1 MEIRRFIAFLLLS
14 SLVISQEIV
23 PRYWNS
29 LSTHVTVGVP
39 LVDDESLI
47 GGRIQVKVNFNEGN
61 TFTDLGQ
68 IHVIEK
74 GDIDDVKQ
82 VSIPAEAF
90 ENMSGFQENAKV
102 QFIAQLWDR
111 AGNSVTG
118 PVSDSVLTVDQI
130 IPELVKLEIT
140 SSNELDSKKAMP
152 GDSITFQVNANEPI
166 NAPLFIINE
175 ETYDGAVGVD
185 KSWMLVFP
193 ADEADDGIIEFEMTY
208 TDLAGNPGVS
218 VTVATDGV
226 PIIKDGTPPELDEIS
241 VFTSNSFDSSLAI
254 KDDTVFINFKSS
266 ESIRDIK
273 ILLNSNEATLK
284 KEDSL
289 TFTFYHIF
297 TESDSQGVIP
307 ILLDYIDL
315 AGNVG
320 ETIDETSDESEV
332 TLDMSPPADFTIGLV
347 GSLQGEMVEEES
359 KEYGDGGKKS
369 KKKKDKLGLIPLILI
384 AYFCLTFL
392 IVWISWFKIF
402 SKAGQA
408 GWKVFIPI
416 FNFFVFTKI
425 VEKPVWF
432 IVVYLILPI
441 GYLLSAFQIAKSFRK
456 NIIFSIGLIFLP
468 IVFFPL
474 LAFGKSEYK
483 KIQT

>member
-1 MEIRRFIAFLLLS
+1 MAIKRFIIFSLLLS
-14 SLVISQEIV
+14 FVISQEIV

-47 GGRIQVKVNFNEGN
+47 GGRIQVRVNFDEGN

-68 IHVIEK
+68 IHVIQK

-82 VSIPAEAF
+82 VSIPAKAF
-90 ENMSGFQENAKV
+90 ENMPGFQENAKV

-118 PVSDSVLTVDQI
+118 PVSDSILTIDET
-130 IPELVKLEIT
+130 IPEIVKLEIT
-140 SSNELDSKKAMP
+140 SSNELDAKRSMP
-152 GDSITFQVNANEPI
+152 GDSITFQVNTIESI
-166 NAPLFIINE
+166 NAPLFTINE
-175 ETYDGAVGVD
+175 EKYDGAVGVD
-185 KSWMLVFP
+185 KSWMLVYP
-193 ADEADDGIIEFEMTY
+193 ADEADDGIIEFEMIY

-218 VTVATDGV
+218 VTSATDGL
-226 PIIKDGTPPELDEIS
+226 PIIKDGTPPELDEIV

-273 ILLNSNEATLK
+273 ILLNLNEAILK
-284 KEDSL
+284 NEDNL
-289 TFTFYHIF
+289 FFTFYHIF

-307 ILLDYIDL
+307 ILLDYRDL

-320 ETIDETSDESEV
+320 ETIDETSDDSEV

-347 GSLQGEMVEEES
+347 GSLQGELIQEES
-359 KEYGDGGKKS
+359 KELGESGKKT
-369 KKKKDKLGLIPLILI
+369 KKKKNKLGLIPLILI
-384 AYFCLTFL
+384 AYFGLTFL

-408 GWKVFIPI
+408 GWKAFIPL
-416 FNFFVFTKI
+416 FNFFIFTKV
-425 VEKPVWF
+425 VEKPVWW
-432 IVVYLILPI
+432 IAIYLVLPI
-441 GYLLSAFQIAKSFRK
+441 GYLLSAVQIAKLFGK
-456 NIIFSIGLIFLP
+456 NTIFSIGLIILP
-468 IVFFPL
+468 IFFFPL
-474 LAFGKSEYK
+474 LAFGKSKYQK
-483 KIQT
+483 NQ

>member
-1 MEIRRFIAFLLLS
+1 MEIKRFFIILLLS

-39 LVDDESLI
+39 LVDDETLI
-47 GGRIQVKVNFNEGN
+47 GGRIQVKVNFDGGN

-111 AGNSVTG
+111 AGNSVTA
-118 PVSDSVLTVDQI
+118 PVSDSIMTIDET

-140 SSNELDSKKAMP
+140 SSNKLDVKRSMP
-152 GDSITFQVNANEPI
+152 GDSITFQVNINESI
-166 NAPLFIINE
+166 NAPLFTINE

-185 KSWMLVFP
+185 KSWMLVYP
-193 ADEADDGIIEFEMTY
+193 ADEADDGIIDFEMSY

-218 VTVATDGV
+218 VTAATDGV

-241 VFTSNSFDSSLAI
+241 LFTSNSYDSSLAI

-273 ILLNSNEATLK
+273 ISLNSNEATLK
-284 KEDSL
+284 NEDSL

-320 ETIDETSDESEV
+320 ETIDETSDDSEV

-347 GSLQGEMVEEES
+347 GSLQGELVDEES
-359 KEYGDGGKKS
+359 KEHGESG
-369 KKKKDKLGLIPLILI
+369 KKKKKKKNESGLIPLILF
-384 AYFCLTFL
+384 AYFGLSLLT
-392 IVWISWFKIF
+392 IGISYIKIF
-402 SKAGQA
+402 SKAGQSW
-408 GWKVFIPI
+408 WKALIPFFNLFI
-416 FNFFVFTKI
+416 FTKV

-432 IVVYLILPI
+432 IVLYLTLPI
-441 GYLLSAFQIAKSFRK
+441 GYLLSAFQIARLFGK
-456 NIIFSIGLIFLP
+456 NITFSIGLIFLP
-468 IVFFPL
+468 IIFFPL

-483 KIQT
+483 KEE

>member
-1 MEIRRFIAFLLLS
+1 MGIKRFFIILLLS

-47 GGRIQVKVNFNEGN
+47 GGRIQVRVNFDGGN
-61 TFTDLGQ
+61 IFTDLGQ

-118 PVSDSVLTVDQI
+118 PVSDSILTIDET

-140 SSNELDSKKAMP
+140 SSNELDAKRSMP
-152 GDSITFQVNANEPI
+152 GDSITFQINANESI
-166 NAPLFIINE
+166 NAPLFTINE

-185 KSWMLVFP
+185 KSWMLVYP
-193 ADEADDGIIEFEMTY
+193 ADEADDGIIDFEITY
-208 TDLAGNPGVS
+208 TDIAGNPDVS
-218 VTVATDGV
+218 VIAASDGL
-226 PIIKDGTPPELDEIS
+226 PIIKDGTPPELDEIG

-273 ILLNSNEATLK
+273 ILLNSNEAILK
-284 KEDSL
+284 NEDSL
-289 TFTFYHIF
+289 TFTFYHVF

-307 ILLDYIDL
+307 ILIDYKDL

-320 ETIDETSDESEV
+320 ETIDETSDDSEV

-347 GSLQGEMVEEES
+347 GSLQGELVDKES
-359 KEYGDGGKKS
+359 KEPGEGGKK
-369 KKKKDKLGLIPLILI
+369 KKKNQLGLIPLILF
-384 AYFCLTFL
+384 AYFGLSLLT
-392 IVWISWFKIF
+392 IGISYIKIF
-402 SKAGQA
+402 SKAGQSW
-408 GWKVFIPI
+408 WKAFIPF
-416 FNFFVFTKI
+416 FNLFIFTKI

-432 IVVYLILPI
+432 IVLYLILPI
-441 GYLLSAFQIAKSFRK
+441 GYLLSAFQIAKSFGK
-456 NIIFSIGLIFLP
+456 NITFSIGLIFLP

-483 KIQT
+483 KEK

>member
-1 MEIRRFIAFLLLS
+1 MGIRRLFIILLLS

-47 GGRIQVKVNFNEGN
+47 GGRIQIRVNFDRGN

-74 GDIDDVKQ
+74 RDIDDVKQ
-82 VSIPAEAF
+82 VSIPAEDF

-111 AGNSVTG
+111 AGNSVIG
-118 PVSDSVLTVDQI
+118 PVSDSVLTIDET
-130 IPELVKLEIT
+130 IPELVDLEIT
-140 SSNELDSKKAMP
+140 SSNELDTKRSMP
-152 GDSITFQVNANEPI
+152 GDSITFQVSTNESI

-175 ETYDGAVGVD
+175 ETYEAAVGVD
-185 KSWMLVFP
+185 KSWMLVYP
-193 ADEADDGIIEFEMTY
+193 ADEADDGIIEFEITY
-208 TDLAGNPGVS
+208 TDLAGNPGVP
-218 VTVATDGV
+218 VAAATDEL

-241 VFTSNSFDSSLAI
+241 LFTSNSFDSSLAI

-289 TFTFYHIF
+289 TFTFYHVF

-307 ILLDYIDL
+307 ILIDYKDL

-320 ETIDETSDESEV
+320 ETIDETSDDSEV

-347 GSLQGEMVEEES
+347 GSYQGELVEEES
-359 KEYGDGGKKS
+359 KELGEGGKKT
-369 KKKKDKLGLIPLILI
+369 KKKSELGLIPLILL
-384 AYFCLTFL
+384 AYFGLSFL

-408 GWKVFIPI
+408 GWKAFIP
-416 FNFFVFTKI
+416 FLNFFVFTKV
-425 VEKPVWF
+425 VEKPVWW
-432 IVVYLILPI
+432 IAIYLIIPI
-441 GYLLSAFQIAKSFRK
+441 GYLLSAIQIGKLFGKS
-456 NIIFSIGLIFLP
+456 IMYIVGLILLP
-468 IVFFPL
+468 VFFFPL

-483 KIQT
+483 NS

>member
-1 MEIRRFIAFLLLS
+1 MEIRRFITFLLLS

-39 LVDDESLI
+39 LVDDESLT
-47 GGRIQVKVNFNEGN
+47 GGRIQVRVNFDEGN

-68 IHVIEK
+68 IHIIEK

-90 ENMSGFQENAKV
+90 ENMPGFQENAKV

-111 AGNSVTG
+111 AGNSVIG
-118 PVSDSVLTVDQI
+118 PVSDSILTIDET

-140 SSNELDSKKAMP
+140 SSNELDAKRSMP
-152 GDSITFQVNANEPI
+152 GDSITFQVSANESI
-166 NAPLFIINE
+166 NAPLFTINE

-185 KSWMLVFP
+185 KSWMLVYP
-193 ADEADDGIIEFEMTY
+193 ADEADDGIIEFEMTF

-218 VTVATDGV
+218 VTAASDGL

-241 VFTSNSFDSSLAI
+241 LFTSNSYDSSLAI

-273 ILLNSNEATLK
+273 ILLNSNEAILK
-284 KEDSL
+284 QEDSL

-297 TESDSQGVIP
+297 SESDSQGVIP
-307 ILLDYIDL
+307 ILLDYRDL

-320 ETIDETSDESEV
+320 ETIDETSDDSEV
-332 TLDMSPPADFTIGLV
+332 TLDMSPPADFRIGLV
-347 GSLQGEMVEEES
+347 GSLQGELVEEES
-359 KEYGDGGKKS
+359 KKSGESGKKT
-369 KKKKDKLGLIPLILI
+369 KKKKNELGLIPLILLC
-384 AYFCLTFL
+384 YFGLTLL
-392 IVWISWFKIF
+392 IIWISYFKIF
-402 SKAGQA
+402 TKASQA
-408 GWKVFIPI
+408 GWKAFIP
-416 FNFFVFTKI
+416 FLNLFVFTKV
-425 VEKPVWF
+425 VEKPVWW
-432 IVVYLILPI
+432 IAIYLVLPI
-441 GYLLSAFQIAKSFRK
+441 GYLFSAIQIAKSFGK

-468 IVFFPL
+468 IIFFPL
-474 LAFGKSEYK
+474 LAFGQSVYQKNE
-483 KIQT
+483 

>member
-1 MEIRRFIAFLLLS
+1 MEIKRFSILLLLS
-14 SLVISQEIV
+14 NLLISQEIV

-47 GGRIQVKVNFNEGN
+47 GGRIQVRVNFDEGN

-118 PVSDSVLTVDQI
+118 PVSDSILTIDET

-140 SSNELDSKKAMP
+140 SSNELDAKRSMP
-152 GDSITFQVNANEPI
+152 GDSITFQVNTNESI
-166 NAPLFIINE
+166 NAPLFTINE

-185 KSWMLVFP
+185 KSWMLVYP

-218 VTVATDGV
+218 VTAASDGL
-226 PIIKDGTPPELDEIS
+226 PIIKDGTPPELDEIG

-273 ILLNSNEATLK
+273 ILLNSNEAILK
-284 KEDSL
+284 NEDSL

-307 ILLDYIDL
+307 ILLDYRDL

-320 ETIDETSDESEV
+320 ETIDETSDDSEV

-347 GSLQGEMVEEES
+347 GSLQGELVEEES
-359 KEYGDGGKKS
+359 KESGESGKKT
-369 KKKKDKLGLIPLILI
+369 KKKKNELGLIPLILF
-384 AYFCLTFL
+384 AYFGLSFLT
-392 IVWISWFKIF
+392 IGISYIKIF
-402 SKAGQA
+402 SKAGQSW
-408 GWKVFIPI
+408 WKAFIPF
-416 FNFFVFTKI
+416 FNLFIFTKI

-432 IVVYLILPI
+432 IVYILSYQLDICYRLFRLQNPLGKI
-441 GYLLSAFQIAKSFRK
+441 LLFQ
-456 NIIFSIGLIFLP
+456 L
-468 IVFFPL
+468 V
-474 LAFGKSEYK
+474 
-483 KIQT
+483 